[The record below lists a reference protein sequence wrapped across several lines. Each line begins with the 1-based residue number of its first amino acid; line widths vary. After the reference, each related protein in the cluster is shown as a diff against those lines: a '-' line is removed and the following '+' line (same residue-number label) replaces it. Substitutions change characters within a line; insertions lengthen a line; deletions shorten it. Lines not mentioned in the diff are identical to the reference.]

1 MQGLQQATIKRL
13 DVEQGYRDHIQLR
26 VVCFI
31 DNPSNIEISMG
42 QVEFEL
48 IFCDDDKTA
57 PSDSAQ
63 GRLGTIV
70 GTAHIYDMK
79 LEGGSN
85 EIVALVRVQ
94 PDPEDQRSVRA
105 AQRML
110 SNYVSG
116 LPSKLLLCG
125 TQQTTPLQFI
135 SDAMSSISIPMTLDG
150 LSRPLLVST
159 SLLLFQVNPVTMIA
173 PAQMLIQNPFDEY
186 IMIYRVTDGQ
196 VGFGGRIIGTIDYRL
211 DRPMVIPPK
220 QTKVSEPW
228 PLSVMINLASLNAIL
243 QVAANQL
250 TVDVDCWLEVKVG
263 QFETRLQYKQQLI
276 PVRIS

>member
-1 MQGLQQATIKRL
+1 
-13 DVEQGYRDHIQLR
+13 
-26 VVCFI
+26 
-31 DNPSNIEISMG
+31 
-42 QVEFEL
+42 
-48 IFCDDDKTA
+48 
-57 PSDSAQ
+57 
-63 GRLGTIV
+63 
-70 GTAHIYDMK
+70 MK

-116 LPSKLLLCG
+116 LPSKLLLSG

-159 SLLLFQVNPVTMIA
+159 SLLLFQANPVTMIA